1 MDALLTQL
9 PAMVGVLIG
18 VVGTLV
24 TTTVADAAR
33 WRREQRVRFDAR
45 VLDVGAEYAAAIR
58 EIMQALA
65 SVTVHVRPGDRSPPL
80 TPEQGKVILEA
91 ATRRRMLAW
100 ETLCLVADDA
110 TVAAGGALWAAADPL
125 EHAVRDLETFDPDD
139 WEPLD
144 RVVRA
149 RQKDFYQAVRQSLA
163 IGPLG
168 VPVSKYEHAVRGMSS
183 GVGRGPGGP
192 AV

>member
-45 VLDVGAEYAAAIR
+45 LLDVSAEYAAAIR
-58 EIMQALA
+58 EIMQTLA
-65 SVTVHVRPGDRSPPL
+65 SVTAHVRPGDRSPPL
-80 TPEQGKVILEA
+80 TPEEGKVILEA

-100 ETLCLVADDA
+100 ESLCLVADDA

-125 EHAVRDLETFDPDD
+125 EHAVRDLATFDPED

-144 RVVRA
+144 RAVRA
-149 RQKDFYQAVRQSLA
+149 RQKEFYQAVRRGLA
-163 IGPLG
+163 IGPLR
-168 VPVSKYEHAVRGMSS
+168 VPVNKYEHADLREGS
-183 GVGRGPGGP
+183 GAGTGPGGP
-192 AV
+192 VL

>member
-33 WRREQRVRFDAR
+33 WRREQRVRFDER
-45 VLDVGAEYAAAIR
+45 LLDVSAEYAAAVR
-58 EIMQALA
+58 EIMQTLA
-65 SVTVHVRPGDRSPPL
+65 SVTVHLRPGDRSPPL
-80 TPEQGKVILEA
+80 TPEEGRTILEA

-100 ETLCLVADDA
+100 ESLCLVADDG
-110 TVAAGGALWAAADPL
+110 TVAAGGAVWAAVDPL
-125 EHAVRDLETFDPDD
+125 EHAVRDLETFDPAD

-149 RQKDFYQAVRQSLA
+149 RQKDFYQAVRQGLA
-163 IGPLG
+163 IRPLG
-168 VPVSKYEHAVRGMSS
+168 VPVNKYEHQARRETS
-183 GVGRGPGGP
+183 GAGTGPGGP
-192 AV
+192 AL

>member
-33 WRREQRVRFDAR
+33 WRREQRVRFDTR
-45 VLDVGAEYAAAIR
+45 LLDVSAEYAAAIR
-58 EIMQALA
+58 EIMQTLA

-80 TPEQGKVILEA
+80 TSEDGKVILEA

-100 ETLCLVADDA
+100 ESLCLVADDA
-110 TVAAGGALWAAADPL
+110 TVAAGGALWAAVDPL
-125 EHAVRDLETFDPDD
+125 EHAVRDLATFDPDD

-144 RVVRA
+144 RAVRA
-149 RQKDFYQAVRQSLA
+149 RQKEFYQAVRRGLA
-163 IGPLG
+163 IGPLR
-168 VPVSKYEHAVRGMSS
+168 VPVNKYEHADLREGS
-183 GVGRGPGGP
+183 GAGTGPGGP
-192 AV
+192 AR

>member
-45 VLDVGAEYAAAIR
+45 LLDVSAEYAAAIR
-58 EIMQALA
+58 EIMQTLA

-80 TPEQGKVILEA
+80 TPEAGKVILEA

-100 ETLCLVADDA
+100 ESLCLVADDA
-110 TVAAGGALWAAADPL
+110 TVAAGGALWAAVDPL
-125 EHAVRDLETFDPDD
+125 EHTVRDLATFDPDD

-144 RVVRA
+144 RAVRT
-149 RQKDFYQAVRQSLA
+149 RQKEFYQAVRRGLA
-163 IGPLG
+163 IGPLR
-168 VPVSKYEHAVRGMSS
+168 VPVNKYEHADLREGS
-183 GVGRGPGGP
+183 GAGTGPGGP
-192 AV
+192 AR

>member
-1 MDALLTQL
+1 MGALLTQL

-24 TTTVADAAR
+24 TTNVADAAR
-33 WRREQRVRFDAR
+33 WRREQRVPFDTRF
-45 VLDVGAEYAAAIR
+45 LDVSAEYTAALR
-58 EIMQALA
+58 EIMQTLA
-65 SVTVHVRPGDRSPPL
+65 GVTVHLRPGDTSPPL
-80 TPEQGKVILEA
+80 TPEQGRAILDA

-100 ETLCLVADDA
+100 ESLCLVADDA

-125 EHAVRDLETFDPDD
+125 EHAVRDLATFDPDD

-149 RQKDFYQAVRQSLA
+149 RQKDFYQAVRRSLA

-168 VPVSKYEHAVRGMSS
+168 VPVNKYEHAVRGTNS
-183 GVGRGPGGP
+183 GSGEGPRGP
-192 AV
+192 AA